1 MEAST
6 ASSFSEEAS
15 QQKKP
20 SFDGWRFSH
29 YFEYVQ
35 RKENNLTVKCTLC
48 PGRKLLS
55 TSFNSTSNLKK
66 HLQRQH
72 GHIKLVAKRQ
82 SDMNEQPHKQQKLSF
97 EHKVLPTSK
106 SEINKLVASYVVEE
120 MLPLSTVE
128 SLSFRKIICKI
139 QIAGTDQPFLD
150 RKTFAMYIDKCYA
163 MMESELKKTF
173 ESIEYVST
181 TADIWTCHNKSY
193 IGMTAHWIDP
203 SNFHREKAALACK
216 RIKGRHTYDIVATE
230 IEQVHS
236 SYGLSEKATHY
247 SFFLLSLLTFREYEP
262 KPAAASDSEDEGS
275 GEDEEVSFTDVQEVL
290 STEQDPGHFTLPPH
304 LRCASHTLNLIST
317 VDIEKWLTVTNKTIY
332 RSATA
337 KCSALWTKASRS
349 TVAAELVQ
357 SLCGKK
363 LVVPTVTRWNSFHNA
378 VARITEISIP
388 QLTTL
393 CSQLGVRAFSERE
406 YKFLVEYCTV
416 TKPLTKALD
425 RLQGENDCYYGNLL
439 PTLESLMSKTL
450 ALRPGL
456 SEMMA
461 KLPDVIVQAI
471 KTRFASVLE
480 SREGLLAAVTL
491 PKFKLRWLREETRRE
506 ALKTLLITECHAS
519 PLAAPHN
526 EEHEVRPSQISPA
539 SSSSEDDFF
548 VFEEEQD
555 SGFFGPDKEVMEY
568 LKSGSEMGVLEN
580 FPRIKNL
587 SLKYNTAPASSAPVE
602 RLFSLGSLVLTPRRN
617 RLGDKRFERLL
628 LMRYNHYFDE

>member
-1 MEAST
+1 MGKNGT
-6 ASSFSEEAS
+6 
-15 QQKKP
+15 
-20 SFDGWRFSH
+20 SFDGWRFSN
-29 YFEYVQ
+29 YFEYDQ

-55 TSFNSTSNLKK
+55 TACNSTSNLKK

-82 SDMNEQPHKQQKLSF
+82 SDMNEQSHKQQKLSF

-128 SLSFRKIICKI
+128 SLSFRKILCKI
-139 QIAGTDQPFLD
+139 PIAGTDQLFSD
-150 RKTFAMYIDKCYA
+150 WKTFAMYLDKCYA

-173 ESIEYVST
+173 ESTEYVST

-193 IGMTAHWIDP
+193 IGMTAHWIDS
-203 SNFHREKAALACK
+203 SNFHCEKAALACK

-236 SYGLSEKATHY
+236 SYGLSEKVTATVTDNGSNFVKAFSMSPSQQQQQHPIQRTRDQGRMKKCHLPMY
-247 SFFLLSLLTFREYEP
+247 KKCSPRNKKTQDTLLS
-262 KPAAASDSEDEGS
+262 
-275 GEDEEVSFTDVQEVL
+275 
-290 STEQDPGHFTLPPH
+290 PPH

-349 TVAAELVQ
+349 TVAAELVE

-363 LVVPTVTRWNSFHNA
+363 LMVPTVTRWNSFHNA
-378 VARITEISIP
+378 VARITEISRP

-406 YKFLVEYCTV
+406 YKFLVEYCAV
-416 TKPLTKALD
+416 TNPLTKALD

-439 PTLESLMSKTL
+439 PTLEKVCFSSLREISNF
-450 ALRPGL
+450 RN
-456 SEMMA
+456 
-461 KLPDVIVQAI
+461 
-471 KTRFASVLE
+471 ASVLD

-491 PKFKLRWLREETRRE
+491 PKFKMRWLREETRRE
-506 ALKTLLITECHAS
+506 ALKNLLITECRAS

-526 EEHEVRPSQISPA
+526 EEHEVRPPQISPA

-555 SGFFGPDKEVMEY
+555 SGSFGPDREVMEY
-568 LKSGSEMGVLEN
+568 LKSGSEMGVLDN

-602 RLFSLGSLVLTPRRN
+602 RLFSLGSRVLTPRRN

-628 LMRYNHYFDE
+628 LMRYNHYFDK

>member
-1 MEAST
+1 MEASTT
-6 ASSFSEEAS
+6 ASSFSEEGS
-15 QQKKP
+15 QQQKA
-20 SFDGWRFSH
+20 SFDGWRFSN

-55 TSFNSTSNLKK
+55 TACNSTSNLKK

-139 QIAGTDQPFLD
+139 PIAGTDQPFSD
-150 RKTFAMYIDKCYA
+150 RKTFAMYLDKCYA

-173 ESIEYVST
+173 ESTEYVST

-236 SYGLSEKATHY
+236 SYGLSEKVTATVTDNG
-247 SFFLLSLLTFREYEP
+247 SNFVKAFREY
-262 KPAAASDSEDEGS
+262 AASDSEDEGS
-275 GEDEEVSFTDVQEVL
+275 GEDEEVSFTYVQEVL
-290 STEQDPGHFTLPPH
+290 STEQEDPGHFTLPPH

-349 TVAAELVQ
+349 TVAAELVE

-363 LVVPTVTRWNSFHNA
+363 LMVPTVTRWNSFHNA
-378 VARITEISIP
+378 VARITEISRP

-393 CSQLGVRAFSERE
+393 CSHLGVRAFSERE

-461 KLPDVIVQAI
+461 NLPDVIVQAI
-471 KTRFASVLE
+471 KTRFASVLD

-491 PKFKLRWLREETRRE
+491 PKFKMRWLREETRRE
-506 ALKTLLITECHAS
+506 ALKTLLITECRAS

-526 EEHEVRPSQISPA
+526 EEHEVRPPQISPA

-555 SGFFGPDKEVMEY
+555 SGSFGPDREVLEY
-568 LKSGSEMGVLEN
+568 LKSGSEMGVLDN

-628 LMRYNHYFDE
+628 LMRYNHYFDK

>member
-1 MEAST
+1 IVNRWGKMEASTT
-6 ASSFSEEAS
+6 ASSFSEEGS
-15 QQKKP
+15 QQQKA
-20 SFDGWRFSH
+20 SFDGWRFSN

-55 TSFNSTSNLKK
+55 TACNSTSNLKK

-128 SLSFRKIICKI
+128 SLSFRKILCKI
-139 QIAGTDQPFLD
+139 PIAGTDQPFSD
-150 RKTFAMYIDKCYA
+150 RKTFAMYLDKCYA

-173 ESIEYVST
+173 ESTEYVST

-236 SYGLSEKATHY
+236 SYGLSEKVTATVTDNG
-247 SFFLLSLLTFREYEP
+247 SNFVKAFREYEP
-262 KPAAASDSEDEGS
+262 KPAAAAAASDSEDEGS
-275 GEDEEVSFTDVQEVL
+275 GEDEEVSFTDVQEVF
-290 STEQDPGHFTLPPH
+290 STEQEDPGHFTLPPH

-349 TVAAELVQ
+349 TVAAELVE

-363 LVVPTVTRWNSFHNA
+363 LMVPTVTRWNSFHNA
-378 VARITEISIP
+378 VARITEISRP

-425 RLQGENDCYYGNLL
+425 RLQEKYLI
-439 PTLESLMSKTL
+439 LEISFL
-450 ALRPGL
+450 
-456 SEMMA
+456 
-461 KLPDVIVQAI
+461 QAI
-471 KTRFASVLE
+471 KTRFASVLD

-491 PKFKLRWLREETRRE
+491 PKFKMRWLREETRRE
-506 ALKTLLITECHAS
+506 ALKNLLITECRAS

-526 EEHEVRPSQISPA
+526 EEHEVRPPQISPA

-555 SGFFGPDKEVMEY
+555 SGSFGPDREVMEY
-568 LKSGSEMGVLEN
+568 LKSGSEMGVLDN

-628 LMRYNHYFDE
+628 LMRYNHYFDK

>member
-1 MEAST
+1 MCEISSTT
-6 ASSFSEEAS
+6 ASSFSEEGS
-15 QQKKP
+15 QQQKA
-20 SFDGWRFSH
+20 SFDGWRFSN

-55 TSFNSTSNLKK
+55 TACNSTSNLKK

-128 SLSFRKIICKI
+128 SLSFRKILCKI
-139 QIAGTDQPFLD
+139 PIAGTDQPFSD
-150 RKTFAMYIDKCYA
+150 RKTFAMYLDKCYA

-173 ESIEYVST
+173 ESTEYVST

-236 SYGLSEKATHY
+236 SYGLSEKVTATVTDNG
-247 SFFLLSLLTFREYEP
+247 SNFVKAFREYEP
-262 KPAAASDSEDEGS
+262 KPAAAAAASDSEDEGS
-275 GEDEEVSFTDVQEVL
+275 GEDEEVSFTDVQEVF
-290 STEQDPGHFTLPPH
+290 STEQEDPGHFTLPPH

-349 TVAAELVQ
+349 TVAAELVE

-363 LVVPTVTRWNSFHNA
+363 LMVPTVTRWNSFHNA
-378 VARITEISIP
+378 VARITEISRP

-425 RLQGENDCYYGNLL
+425 RLQEKYLI
-439 PTLESLMSKTL
+439 LEISFL
-450 ALRPGL
+450 
-456 SEMMA
+456 
-461 KLPDVIVQAI
+461 QAI
-471 KTRFASVLE
+471 KTRFASVLD

-491 PKFKLRWLREETRRE
+491 PKFKMRWLREETRRE
-506 ALKTLLITECHAS
+506 ALKNLLITECRAS

-526 EEHEVRPSQISPA
+526 EEHEVRPPQISPA

-555 SGFFGPDKEVMEY
+555 SGSFGPDREVMEY
-568 LKSGSEMGVLEN
+568 LKSGSEMGVLDN

-628 LMRYNHYFDE
+628 LMRYNHYFDK